1 MVRPLSFVR
10 FSLSLFLSHSLISIP
25 FLSFPFL
32 SFSTQSTSLIV
43 NPKPFLQ
50 DLVGRDVTVKLKWGM
65 EYHGKLVSSDAYMNV
80 LLAETEEYINA
91 QFAGQLGDVLI
102 RCNNVL
108 YIRALAK
115 EEEDDDDDDNKV
127 TKMEDE

>member
-1 MVRPLSFVR
+1 M
-10 FSLSLFLSHSLISIP
+10 
-25 FLSFPFL
+25 
-32 SFSTQSTSLIV
+32 IV

-115 EEEDDDDDDNKV
+115 EEDDDDNDNKV